1 MKKKTLTHRHG
12 VKNNPIC
19 KSLVLQGFTLIEL
32 LVVIAI
38 IAILAGLLLP
48 ALKNARDAAKDIVCK
63 GNLKQIGTSTFN
75 YLYDYME
82 MFPIPAVDTYKYN
95 GVNLLYC
102 TAQPMSMIAY
112 YADPRITIVSGN
124 HYLKNSYMTEGPWA
138 CPSFCAIAAPAGL
151 GVASKN
157 PTLTSYGS
165 CNRATTLALV
175 PRPPV
180 PPPVRCMSVSVF
192 SCVYPPFLKKYSVFS
207 LQCSDFRFKSVFRL
221 ETKSSSGEPYE
232 TDSSRTLEYSVPLK
246 DSARSIMLWSILP
259 ISASSPFNA
268 LARSAFRYPQ
278 STAVSIQCCVSFCSP
293 SAS

>member
-95 GVNLLYC
+95 GVNLLY
-102 TAQPMSMIAY
+102 TTSQPMSMIAY

-165 CNRATTLALV
+165 CNRATGSGYASKL
-175 PRPPV
+175 
-180 PPPVRCMSVSVF
+180 SQ
-192 SCVYPPFLKKYSVFS
+192 LKKPETAAYFTEVGENNGGGGNVIGRGNISNSNPYFAWTENKAAIDNSQNRGGIWFVHSGLRSSNVLLLDGHVEPLTF
-207 LQCSDFRFKSVFRL
+207 L
-221 ETKSSSGEPYE
+221 EAT
-232 TDSSRTLEYSVPLK
+232 
-246 DSARSIMLWSILP
+246 
-259 ISASSPFNA
+259 ASYNVVGKKVNTYFDA
-268 LARSAFRYPQ
+268 AWKK
-278 STAVSIQCCVSFCSP
+278 
-293 SAS
+293 